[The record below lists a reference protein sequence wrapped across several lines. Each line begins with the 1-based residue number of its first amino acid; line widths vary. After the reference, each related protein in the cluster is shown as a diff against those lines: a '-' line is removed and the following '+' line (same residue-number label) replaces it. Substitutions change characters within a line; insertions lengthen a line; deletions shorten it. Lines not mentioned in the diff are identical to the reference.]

1 MSRPHLPLIAIAI
14 STAAPFAVVAAPT
27 FLAAQQPGTPAAA
40 AAVTSTQQQ
49 RNPILYHVIDHWK
62 VSGDGGWDHLV
73 TDPGAHRLYIAHGTE
88 VDVVDT
94 NTGKSI
100 GVIPNLYGVHS
111 IALDTA
117 GKFGYITDGGANA
130 VVAFD
135 RSTLAVT
142 ATIPVGTGPDDTL
155 FEPVTQTVWAFNGR
169 SHDISVISPA
179 TNTVIATIALPGK
192 PEFPVTDGQGTVFD
206 NIEDKN
212 EIVRIDARSKA
223 ITATW
228 PVGCDSPS
236 GLAFD
241 AAGFRLFAACDGKKA
256 SVIDTTSGK
265 LLSNP
270 AIGDGPDGAGFSD
283 AHSLAFIPSRDGIL
297 SVIDA
302 AAPGYPTIESLT
314 TQPGARTMTY
324 DPSTDR
330 IYLITA
336 DLGPRPDPTPANPRP
351 RPPVIPGTFT
361 VIVVGR

>member
-1 MSRPHLPLIAIAI
+1 MSRTQLPLIA
-14 STAAPFAVVAAPT
+14 SLVAAAAALFAFAVPPT
-27 FLAAQQPGTPAAA
+27 LAAQQPTAPVAASSSPTP
-40 AAVTSTQQQ
+40 QQ
-49 RNPILYHVIDHWK
+49 PYHVIDHWK
-62 VSGDGGWDHLV
+62 IGGDGGWDYPV
-73 TDPGAHRLYIAHGTE
+73 SDPGAHRLYIAHGTE

-100 GVIPNLYGVHS
+100 GTIPNLHGVHS

-135 RSTLAVT
+135 RSALAVT
-142 ATIPVGTGPDDTL
+142 ATIPAGTGPDDIL

-169 SHDISVISPA
+169 SHDVSVISPVS
-179 TNTVIATIALPGK
+179 NTVIATIPLPGK

-206 NIEDKN
+206 NIEDKS
-212 EIVRIDARSKA
+212 EIVRIDAHSKT

-228 PVGCDSPS
+228 PSGCDSPS
-236 GLAFD
+236 GLAID
-241 AAGFRLFAACDGKKA
+241 VARHHLFPACDGKQA
-256 SVIDTTSGK
+256 SVIDSTTGK
-265 LLSNP
+265 LLANP
-270 AIGDGPDGAGFSD
+270 AIGDGPDAAGFSD
-283 AHSLAFIPSRDGIL
+283 AHSLVFIPSRDGIL

-314 TQPGARTMTY
+314 TQAGARTMTY

-330 IYLITA
+330 VYLITA
-336 DLGPRPDPTPANPRP
+336 DLGPRPDPTPQNPRP
-351 RPPVIPGTFT
+351 RPPVIPGSFT

>member
-1 MSRPHLPLIAIAI
+1 MSRPHLSLTTAIFAIA
-14 STAAPFAVVAAPT
+14 AAPT
-27 FLAAQQPGTPAAA
+27 ILAAQQSAAPASSAQA
-40 AAVTSTQQQ
+40 PAQ
-49 RNPILYHVIDHWK
+49 PYHIVDHWK
-62 VSGDGGWDHLV
+62 IGGDGGWDYPV
-73 TDPGAHRLYIAHGTE
+73 ADPGAHRLYIAHGTE

-94 NTGKSI
+94 KTGKSI
-100 GVIPNLYGVHS
+100 GVIPNLHGVHS

-142 ATIPVGTGPDDTL
+142 ATIPAGTGPDDML
-155 FEPVTQTVWAFNGR
+155 FEPVTQTVWSFNGR
-169 SHDISVISPA
+169 SHDISVISTA
-179 TNTVIATIALPGK
+179 SNTVIATIPLPGK

-228 PVGCDSPS
+228 PAGCDSPS

-256 SVIDTTSGK
+256 SVIDITSGK
-265 LLSNP
+265 LLANP
-270 AIGDGPDGAGFSD
+270 SIGDGPDAAGYSD
-283 AHSLAFIPSRDGIL
+283 ARSLAFIPSRDGIL

-302 AAPGYPTIESLT
+302 AAPGYPTIESLP

-324 DPSTDR
+324 DSATDR
-330 IYLITA
+330 VYLITA
-336 DLGPRPDPTPANPRP
+336 DLGPRPDPTPQNPRP

>member
-1 MSRPHLPLIAIAI
+1 MSRPRLPLIAVTFAAI
-14 STAAPFAVVAAPT
+14 LLAVPVTPV
-27 FLAAQQPGTPAAA
+27 FLTAQQPTAPAAA
-40 AAVTSTQQQ
+40 ASSATAQQ
-49 RNPILYHVIDHWK
+49 PYHVVDHWK
-62 VSGDGGWDHLV
+62 IGGDGGWDYPV
-73 TDPGAHRLYIAHGTE
+73 ADPGAHRLYIAHGTE

-94 NTGKSI
+94 TTGKSI
-100 GVIPNLYGVHS
+100 GTIPNLHGVHS

-135 RSTLAVT
+135 RSALAIT
-142 ATIPVGTGPDDTL
+142 ATIPAGTGPDDIL
-155 FEPVTQTVWAFNGR
+155 FEPVTQTVWSFNGH
-169 SHDISVISPA
+169 SHDVSVISPVS
-179 TNTVIATIALPGK
+179 NTVIATIPLPGK

-212 EIVRIDARSKA
+212 EIVRIDAHSKT

-228 PVGCDSPS
+228 PAGCDSPS

-241 AAGFRLFAACDGKKA
+241 VSRHHLFPACDGKQA
-256 SVIDTTSGK
+256 SVIDSTTGK
-265 LLSNP
+265 LLANP
-270 AIGDGPDGAGFSD
+270 TIGDGPDAAGFSD
-283 AHSLAFIPSRDGIL
+283 AHSLVFIPSRDGIL

-302 AAPGYPTIESLT
+302 AAPSFPTIESLT
-314 TQPGARTMTY
+314 TQAGARTMTY

-330 IYLITA
+330 VYLITA

>member
-1 MSRPHLPLIAIAI
+1 MHRPRIINFAMSLAAAFIFIIAVSPILP
-14 STAAPFAVVAAPT
+14 
-27 FLAAQQPGTPAAA
+27 AQQPAAA
-40 AAVTSTQQQ
+40 SQSAA
-49 RNPILYHVIDHWK
+49 PAKPYHIIDLWK
-62 VSGDGGWDHLV
+62 VAGDGGWDHLI
-73 TDPGAHRLYIAHGTE
+73 TDPGTHRLYIAHGNE

-94 NTGKSI
+94 NTGKPI
-100 GVIPNLYGVHS
+100 GTIPNLHGVHS
-111 IALDTA
+111 IALDVA

-135 RSTLAVT
+135 RSALAVT
-142 ATIPVGTGPDDTL
+142 ATIPVGTGPDDIL

-169 SHDISVISPA
+169 SHDVSVISPKS
-179 TNTVIATIALPGK
+179 NSVIATISLPGK

-212 EIVRIDARSKA
+212 EIVRIDAHSKT

-228 PVGCDSPS
+228 PAGCDSPS
-236 GLAFD
+236 GLAYD
-241 AAGFRLFAACDGKKA
+241 DAGFRLFAVCDGKKA

-265 LLSNP
+265 LLANP
-270 AIGDGPDGAGFSD
+270 SIGDGPDGAGYSD
-283 AHSLAFIPSRDGIL
+283 AHSLAFVPSRDGIL

-314 TQPGARTMTY
+314 TQAGARTMTY

-330 IYLITA
+330 VYLITA
-336 DLGPRPDPTPANPRP
+336 DFGPRPDPTPQNPRP
-351 RPPVIPGTFT
+351 RPPAVPGTFT